1 MFQVANFE
9 YVDKAEAA
17 EEKENNFSVSSS
29 EGKNFWE
36 ELLKDK
42 HQEQHVEV
50 QNALGK
56 GKRNRTTLLVCH
68 RVIYLYNLY

>member
-1 MFQVANFE
+1 VANFE
-9 YVDKAEAA
+9 YVDKVEA
-17 EEKENNFSVSSS
+17 S
-29 EGKNFWE
+29 EGKHFWE

-42 HQEQHVEV
+42 YQEQKVEV

-56 GKRNRTTLLVCH
+56 GKRNRTTLLVGH

>member
-1 MFQVANFE
+1 VANFE
-9 YVDKAEAA
+9 YINKVEA
-17 EEKENNFSVSSS
+17 S

-42 HQEQHVEV
+42 YQEQKVEV

-68 RVIYLYNLY
+68 CVIYLYNFY

>member
-1 MFQVANFE
+1 VANFE
-9 YVDKAEAA
+9 YVDKVEA
-17 EEKENNFSVSSS
+17 S
-29 EGKNFWE
+29 EGNHFWK
-36 ELLKDK
+36 ELLKDGYEEK
-42 HQEQHVEV
+42 KVEE